1 MCKFLHIRN
10 YVETLTGVGSDTES
24 VADGKGGK
32 TVAFEVDD
40 KEGVIFFAVARCGPK
55 YNFNRRLGRIVSKGM
70 LECKRKA
77 SMERHVCAIGF
88 TPGTDNPYEV
98 LRNHLED

>member
-10 YVETLTGVGSDTES
+10 FAQTMMGTGEP
-24 VADGKGGK
+24 DGKGGK

-40 KEGVIFFAVARCGPK
+40 ENGVIFFTVARCGPK
-55 YNFNRRLGRIVSKGM
+55 YNFNRRLGRIVSQGM
-70 LECKRKA
+70 LECKRKS
-77 SMERHVCAIGF
+77 SMEKHIRAIGF
-88 TPGTDNPYEV
+88 TRGENPYEI